1 MSALIKLCEISALA
15 SGFPLRV
22 EAAGLPPLAVYA
34 HEGEYYV
41 TDDTCTHGLAS
52 LCDGYQDGEVIEC
65 PFHGGKFSI
74 KTGAALAYPC
84 TAAIRRYAAV
94 VEEGYVCIAAET
106 SPEFG

>member
-15 SGFPLRV
+15 SGLPMRV
-22 EAAGLPPLAVYA
+22 EVAGRPPLAVYA
-34 HEGEYYV
+34 YAGEYYV

-74 KTGAALAYPC
+74 KTGAALEYPC
-84 TAAIRRYAAV
+84 TEAIRSYAAAV
-94 VEEGYVCIAAET
+94 DAGYVWIAAET
-106 SPEFG
+106 SPECG